1 MAIRNIVKDGDEI
14 LTKVCR
20 PVEKFDEKLG
30 VLLDDMIETMKS
42 ADGVGLAAPQVGIRR
57 RVVVI
62 DVGSGPIE
70 MVNPEIVE
78 QSGEQECVEGCLSFP
93 GHNGAIERPRKV
105 KIRAQDRHGETFEM
119 EAEEML
125 ARCFCHETN
134 HLDGITIM
142 DLADHFYEDD
152 YPDEAEED

>member
-20 PVEKFDEKLG
+20 PVDKFDEKLG
-30 VLLDDMIETMKS
+30 ILLDDMIETMKS

-57 RVVVI
+57 RIVVI

-93 GHNGAIERPRKV
+93 G
-105 KIRAQDRHGETFEM
+105 QY
-119 EAEEML
+119 
-125 ARCFCHETN
+125 
-134 HLDGITIM
+134 GITMPFHACKVYWMQGTRCALCLPSRISQK
-142 DLADHFYEDD
+142 
-152 YPDEAEED
+152 EEDMP

>member
-20 PVEKFDEKLG
+20 PVDKFDEKLG
-30 VLLDDMIETMKS
+30 ILLDDMIETMKS

-57 RVVVI
+57 RIVVI

-93 GHNGAIERPRKV
+93 GQYGITKRPMRV
-105 KIRAQDRHGETFEM
+105 LVRAQNREGKTFEL
-119 EAEEML
+119 EGEELL
-125 ARCFCHETN
+125 ATACCHEID
-134 HLDGITIM
+134 HLNGVVFKSHVVRMLST
-142 DLADHFYEDD
+142 
-152 YPDEAEED
+152 EELQKLQ

>member
-70 MVNPEIVE
+70 MVNPEIVGAE
-78 QSGEQECVEGCLSFP
+78 RRAGMRRRVPVLP
-93 GHNGAIERPRKV
+93 GAVWNYQAPDARPGARPEPRG
-105 KIRAQDRHGETFEM
+105 QD
-119 EAEEML
+119 L
-125 ARCFCHETN
+125 
-134 HLDGITIM
+134 
-142 DLADHFYEDD
+142 
-152 YPDEAEED
+152 

>member
-20 PVEKFDEKLG
+20 PVDKFDEKLG
-30 VLLDDMIETMKS
+30 ILLDDMIETMKS
-42 ADGVGLAAPQVGIRR
+42 ADGVGIRR
-57 RVVVI
+57 RIVVI

-93 GHNGAIERPRKV
+93 GQYGITKRPMRV
-105 KIRAQDRHGETFEM
+105 LVRAQNREGKTFEL
-119 EAEEML
+119 EGEELL
-125 ARCFCHETN
+125 ATACCHEID
-134 HLDGITIM
+134 HLNGVVFKSHVVRM
-142 DLADHFYEDD
+142 LS
-152 YPDEAEED
+152 PEELQKLQ

>member
-62 DVGSGPIE
+62 DVGSGPIA

-78 QSGEQECVEGCLSFP
+78 QSG
-93 GHNGAIERPRKV
+93 
-105 KIRAQDRHGETFEM
+105 
-119 EAEEML
+119 
-125 ARCFCHETN
+125 
-134 HLDGITIM
+134 
-142 DLADHFYEDD
+142 
-152 YPDEAEED
+152 